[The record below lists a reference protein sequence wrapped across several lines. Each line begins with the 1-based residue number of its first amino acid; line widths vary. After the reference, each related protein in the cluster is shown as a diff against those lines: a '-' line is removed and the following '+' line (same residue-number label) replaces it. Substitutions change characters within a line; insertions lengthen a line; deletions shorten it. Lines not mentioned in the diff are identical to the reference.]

1 MDNLLLTEQ
10 FVAFESDRP
19 NLVLRSF
26 RNREVQNEIVG
37 LGVLESGLLELHVDV
52 ALVGIELPELV
63 LVFLED
69 IVLEATG
76 TGDPRENPPTAGLN
90 DLAQLALLER
100 RSVLK
105 EHFLDFDL
113 GRFLH
118 LEGHDSAAEGLGDAR
133 LVVDRG
139 PLEARLLVHLED
151 DLGVIEELALVHR
164 LAALRSEF
172 LAKL

>member
-69 IVLEATG
+69 IVLEAAG
-76 TGDPRENPPTAGLN
+76 TSDPREYPPTAGLN

-100 RSVLK
+100 GSVLE
-105 EHFLDFDL
+105 EHLLDFDL

-118 LEGHDSAAEGLGDAR
+118 LKGHDSATEGLGDAR
-133 LVVDRG
+133 FVVDRG